1 MTRIWVPG
9 YDEVLDVFERY
20 KRQDKNVERA
30 KDRVMSACWKQTSY
44 IKRDPIKAYQEVPAL
59 QRYIELREQNSEE
72 LCRQIDLLKPLRDKV
87 FSMLE
92 LIEHPEKTMLYMFY
106 ILNHEWVKVSLET
119 SYSLSQCKEI
129 RNIAIAK
136 IASIIF
142 SRTQSDEK
150 SIL

>member
-44 IKRDPIKAYQEVPAL
+44 IKRDPIKAYQEAPAL

-87 FSMLE
+87 LSMLE
-92 LIEHPEKTMLYMFY
+92 LVEHPEKTVLYMFY
-106 ILNHEWVKVSLET
+106 VLDHSWTKIAQEIN
-119 SYSLSQCKEI
+119 YSDRQCRQHRDRGI
-129 RNIAIAK
+129 ALIAINSQTALPPT
-136 IASIIF
+136 S
-142 SRTQSDEK
+142 
-150 SIL
+150 